1 MEAGPRSRGH
11 SSCRLSRPSHP
22 SRKEPIK
29 GPTQRPIGTREKHET
44 ATRPS
49 THAEAQQIIA
59 SPPPSWRKQ
68 GQQTSGGAA
77 PSS

>member
-1 MEAGPRSRGH
+1 MEAGPGSRGPA
-11 SSCRLSRPSHP
+11 SCRLSRPS
-22 SRKEPIK
+22 RKELIK
-29 GPTQRPIGTREKHET
+29 GPSQWPISTREEHGT

-49 THAEAQQIIA
+49 TRAEAQHHKA
-59 SPPPSWRKQ
+59 SPLPSRRKQ